1 MTTLLQVDGLVKHFT
16 TRRGFP
22 RPSTTVVRAVDGVT
36 LSVQAGEAFGLVGES
51 GCGKSTMARLAMRL
65 IEPTGGSV
73 RFAGEDVLA
82 ARGAELAAA
91 AASHA
96 DRVPGPVLV
105 AQPAPQP

>member
-82 ARGAELAAA
+82 AAGPSCCGCGVACR
-91 AASHA
+91 SC
-96 DRVPGPVLV
+96 PGPVLV